1 MAGKLATK
9 NGKNI
14 CFFLTYN
21 FWRAGGGKI
30 GGQTENIQLFFIY
43 YICGRAGGGKNCG
56 KRRKDLSRHRVF
68 LERVQEKKPVE
79 ISVLNSLPKM

>member
-30 GGQTENIQLFFIY
+30 GGQTENIQLFFL
-43 YICGRAGGGKNCG
+43 YIIFVGGLVAGKFAA
-56 KRRKDLSRHRVF
+56 KDVRT
-68 LERVQEKKPVE
+68 
-79 ISVLNSLPKM
+79 